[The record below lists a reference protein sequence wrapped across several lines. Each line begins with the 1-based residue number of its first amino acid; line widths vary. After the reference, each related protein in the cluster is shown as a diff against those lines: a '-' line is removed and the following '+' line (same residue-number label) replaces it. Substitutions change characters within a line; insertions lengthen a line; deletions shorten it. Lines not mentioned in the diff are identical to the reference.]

1 MVYTQNQ
8 PLNYVQLVFLGH
20 AVLDAAA
27 WSLVITLY
35 HYIKVSF
42 CLNSR
47 LAGTDNGY
55 IFGHISVYTVHASH
69 RFWAH
74 VSR

>member
-1 MVYTQNQ
+1 MVCTQNQ

-20 AVLDAAA
+20 AVLDAFA
-27 WSLVITLY
+27 WSLVITIL
-35 HYIKVSF
+35 KCL

-55 IFGHISVYTVHASH
+55 IFGHISVYTVHTSH